1 MNKTEQMQLFA
12 DANDRKS
19 NSVDLGE
26 RGTLDKRNQLNDLT
40 GKEWI
45 YRTNSVEI
53 VESSEEELELT
64 KFILEIE
71 ETRYSTKG
79 KEGFSH
85 KLRRIHPSPK
95 PPQLMKKIIEFFTK
109 KDGWILDPFVG
120 VGGTLLGAS
129 LVERNAVGLDLSE
142 KYLEVYRE
150 VCEKENLKE
159 QIAVVANSKNLD
171 EIGEVKKREF
181 DLILTDPPY
190 GNMMLRKKTGEAT
203 KKKKDTSPTP
213 FTSDINDLG
222 NLPLAEFLEEL
233 KAVISKGVN
242 FLKDKKYVV
251 VFCKDF
257 QPTAEYNGL
266 LHADIVNKLTEI
278 SGLYFK
284 GYKIWYDKSINLF
297 PYGYPYSYISNQ
309 LHQYILIFQKRTK

>member
-171 EIGEVKKREF
+171 EIGEVKNREF

-222 NLPLAEFLEEL
+222 NLPLVEFLEEL